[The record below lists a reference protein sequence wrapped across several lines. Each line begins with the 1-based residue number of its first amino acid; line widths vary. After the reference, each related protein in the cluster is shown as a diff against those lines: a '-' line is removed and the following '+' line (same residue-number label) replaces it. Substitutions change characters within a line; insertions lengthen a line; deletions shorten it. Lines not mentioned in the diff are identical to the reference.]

1 MDSSNSE
8 QNEHS
13 EYNETNQQNSVS
25 ENVNTQDT
33 QGGYPYATGQTG
45 YPYSTGYPYP
55 QAGYPYATN
64 SQGYYDYPYS
74 NTQDTQGPYTQ
85 SGYPQGSQ
93 SEYTYTQG
101 YPFSQG
107 TQEGYPYASGVGTAT
122 QDHAQE
128 GYPHADGQEEN
139 AEDGAPVDL
148 NYSNYLQP
156 DYSNYYNYNYAPAE
170 PSSPF
175 SNITV
180 LSEDVNYDAI
190 LKELVVTI
198 GELEVDELYDPD
210 TFQLVDRLGL
220 PISSVECRQMRYF
233 LNNQIADLIEL
244 IHEAFHLEN
253 GKLVMFEEL
262 IDVDE
267 TEEKRLLAK
276 DIIEVYYTA
285 KLIDFKYPKV
295 FVTDYRGKFAGLDEL
310 FKRMLKSYTKRGEE
324 AISPEDLT
332 ILITLALLV
341 RALSF
346 FIDKETRERID
357 PTLALL
363 VSLTPMNEL
372 VDIFKEI
379 MPPSHQSRLFTLTLY
394 RDLQNVEGKLEAD
407 EHDQLGKL
415 RAIMDLA
422 IKRYGEFFLRY
433 YADEVKRNLNQD
445 DLMDCPAA
453 LLDKSEASFQLGPSF
468 YVTIIKYQWGIIK
481 DFQGVSV
488 DPLNKSIAYH
498 MQLEN
503 LFDFLFDQAQQLFV
517 FTSTLNAIL
526 NDEETFIGS
535 FSTDADTL
543 IAIYTELMNHLDRLC
558 TGLNNSYDILAQEAT
573 NNESIDRPQQM
584 KLKQLTKV
592 YILLLTFSV
601 CSIQL
606 SLTGPLQITTAPSI
620 SAVLENYISKSDF
633 TAPIKDCTVL
643 ENFSAEFDVHSVD
656 LIKNYSMIRGLSMT
670 VFSHLQRRDTKVT
683 ALNTGVS
690 WNILSFFILMSALL
704 LLQFIWIIQAIWQF
718 AYDKFMV

>member
-8 QNEHS
+8 QTEHNEH
-13 EYNETNQQNSVS
+13 NETSQQNSVS
-25 ENVNTQDT
+25 ENVNTHDT

-64 SQGYYDYPYS
+64 SQENYGYPYS
-74 NTQDTQGPYTQ
+74 NTQDTQGTYTQ
-85 SGYPQGSQ
+85 NEYPQGG
-93 SEYTYTQG
+93 YPYAQG
-101 YPFSQG
+101 YSYA
-107 TQEGYPYASGVGTAT
+107 QEGYPYASGVGASTGT
-122 QDHAQE
+122 QAQHE
-128 GYPHADGQEEN
+128 GYPDADGQEVN
-139 AEDGAPVDL
+139 AEDGAPVES

-156 DYSNYYNYNYAPAE
+156 DYSIYSNYHYAPAE
-170 PSSPF
+170 PYSPF

-180 LSEDVNYDAI
+180 LSEEVNND
-190 LKELVVTI
+190 EVDSEQVVTNI
-198 GELEVDELYDPD
+198 DEDDLNDPVS
-210 TFQLVDRLGL
+210 FKLFDRLGL
-220 PISSVECRQMRYF
+220 PISDITESKMLSV

-244 IHEAFHLEN
+244 IYETFHLEN
-253 GKLVMFEEL
+253 GKLVMFEGL
-262 IDVDE
+262 TDVDE
-267 TEEKRLLAK
+267 TEEKKLLAK
-276 DIIEVYYTA
+276 DIIEVYFSA
-285 KLIDFKYPKV
+285 KLVALKYPKR
-295 FVTDYRGKFAGLDEL
+295 FVSNYRGKFVTLKKL
-310 FKRMLKSYTKRGEE
+310 FNRMLRSYTNRGEE
-324 AISPEDLT
+324 VISPEDLT
-332 ILITLALLV
+332 ILMTLALLV
-341 RALSF
+341 KALSCF
-346 FIDKETRERID
+346 LGKETRERIEA
-357 PTLALL
+357 TFALL
-363 VSLTPMNEL
+363 LSLTPINEF
-372 VDIFKEI
+372 VDTFKEI
-379 MPPSHQSRLFTLTLY
+379 MPPSHQSRLFTLSLY

-415 RAIMDLA
+415 RAVMGLA

-453 LLDKSEASFQLGPSF
+453 LLDKSDVSFQLGPSF
-468 YVTIIKYQWGIIK
+468 YVTVIKYQWGIIK

-488 DPLNKSIAYH
+488 DPLNKSIAFH

-517 FTSTLNAIL
+517 FTSILHAIL

-543 IAIYTELMNHLDRLC
+543 IAIYTELMSYLDRLC
-558 TGLNNSYDILAQEAT
+558 TGLNNSYDILAQEPT
-573 NNESIDRPQQM
+573 DTESIDRVQQM

-592 YILLLTFSV
+592 YILLLSFSV

-633 TAPIKDCTVL
+633 TTPIKDCTVL
-643 ENFSAEFDVHSVD
+643 ENFSAEFNVHSVD
-656 LIKNYSMIRGLSMT
+656 LIKNYSMIRGLSKA
-670 VFSHLQRRDTKVT
+670 VFSHLQRRNTKVT

-704 LLQFIWIIQAIWQF
+704 LLQFIWVIQAIWQY
-718 AYDKFMV
+718 AYDKFTV